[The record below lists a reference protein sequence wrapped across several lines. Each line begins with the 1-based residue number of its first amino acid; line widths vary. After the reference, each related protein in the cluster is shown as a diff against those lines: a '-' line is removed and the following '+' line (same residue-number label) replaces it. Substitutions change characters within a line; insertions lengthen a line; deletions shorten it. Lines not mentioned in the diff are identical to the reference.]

1 LVLKT
6 TEALICSWVGTF
18 AGMVEEV
25 AQEGI
30 SAGMTEVGMAQ
41 GTLAVDRTLG
51 TLQEDKARGTL
62 AEDRALG
69 TSGWAHKRRLANLL
83 ALLLLVRHSAEIS
96 GSERD
101 EIKSVQG

>member
-1 LVLKT
+1 MVLKT
-6 TEALICSWVGTF
+6 TEALICSWMGTF

-69 TSGWAHKRRLANLL
+69 TSGVGTQEEAGKPACTA
-83 ALLLLVRHSAEIS
+83 ALGRT
-96 GSERD
+96 
-101 EIKSVQG
+101 